1 MNELRVSIIQ
11 STLHW
16 ENPGAN
22 RELFAEK
29 IAALETA
36 TDLVVLPEM
45 FTTGFSMQPARI
57 AEIAGGETLAWM
69 QQLATAHNTAIT
81 GSVAV
86 HENGAYFNRLYWVN
100 ADGTFLQY
108 DKRHLFRMAG
118 EDEAYT
124 GGTKNI
130 TPELKGWRIRPLI
143 CYDLRFPVWSRNRW
157 NKETLQADYDVLLY
171 VANWPERRNHPWQS
185 LLTAR
190 AIENQA
196 YVIGCNRTGED
207 GNGITYS
214 GNSAIIDFKG
224 EDLARLEPGATG
236 VLNTTLNY
244 EALTDFRKAFPA
256 GLDADRFEVMI

>member
-1 MNELRVSIIQ
+1 MNDLSVRILQ
-11 STLHW
+11 SPLHW
-16 ENPGAN
+16 ENPAAN
-22 RELFAEK
+22 REQFAAQL
-29 IAALETA
+29 AAMQPGF
-36 TDLVVLPEM
+36 DLVVLPEM
-45 FTTGFSMQPARI
+45 FTTGFSMQPARV
-57 AEIAGGETLAWM
+57 AEAANSETLTWM
-69 QQLATAHNTAIT
+69 QQQAATHHTAIT

-86 HENGAYFNRLYWVN
+86 HENGKYFNRLYWVN
-100 ADGTFLQY
+100 ADGTFLHY

-124 GGTKNI
+124 GGTTNI
-130 TPELKGWRIRPLI
+130 TPEIKGWRIRPLI

-157 NKETLQADYDVLLY
+157 NKTTLQADYDVLLY

-207 GNGITYS
+207 GNGITYI

-236 VLNTTLNY
+236 VLSATLNY
-244 EALTDFRKAFPA
+244 EALAEFRKAFPA
-256 GLDADRFEVMI
+256 GLDADSFEVIM